1 MTDRWRICTEVTAKG
16 RYFGSSGRQISP
28 KGRPRGPRH
37 LEEQN
42 EIGARIEESA
52 SHLFALQPPWN
63 PLPSF
68 HLSSLGRL

>member
-1 MTDRWRICTEVTAKG
+1 MASMTDRWRICTEVTAKG

-42 EIGARIEESA
+42 EIGARIEES
-52 SHLFALQPPWN
+52 S
-63 PLPSF
+63 PLISLLYNHHGIPSR
-68 HLSSLGRL
+68 LST